1 MTPLCVSG
9 LIDRDIAALLT
20 EQLSAIHP
28 GDLVTTIDF
37 TEADIDDAVVVT
49 TLIKLLRETANR
61 LTRLEVVGAPQTIA
75 HGLYRVGALGPN
87 AKLKL
92 IDPREEIGTS
102 S

>member
-9 LIDRDIAALLT
+9 IIDRDIAALLT

-28 GDLVTTIDF
+28 GDLATIDF

-49 TLIKLLRETANR
+49 TLIKLLRETASR
-61 LTRLEVVGAPQTIA
+61 LTRLEVVGAPQTVA

>member
-1 MTPLCVSG
+1 MTPICVSG

-20 EQLSAIHP
+20 EQLSALQPDESI
-28 GDLVTTIDF
+28 TKIDF
-37 TEADIDDAVVVT
+37 TEADIEDAVVVT
-49 TLIKLLRETANR
+49 TLIKILRETANR
-61 LTRLEVVGAPQTIA
+61 LTRLEVIGAPQTIA
-75 HGLYRVGALGPN
+75 HGLYRVGALGPS

>member
-1 MTPLCVSG
+1 MTPICVSG

-20 EQLSAIHP
+20 EQLSALQPDESI
-28 GDLVTTIDF
+28 TKIDF
-37 TEADIDDAVVVT
+37 TEADIEDAVVVT

-61 LTRLEVVGAPQTIA
+61 LTRLEVIGAPQTIA
-75 HGLYRVGALGPN
+75 HGLYRVGALGPA